1 MSATHAV
8 GTYANESH
16 FETKMPCLLQ
26 AGLQQRMIRRYT
38 RVSGAISGYFDVLA
52 SSNGHS
58 SVTTGTAL
66 QRKSSTHGKS
76 PSELI
81 LREKESM
88 CRVPTG
94 WRIMVE

>member
-1 MSATHAV
+1 
-8 GTYANESH
+8 
-16 FETKMPCLLQ
+16 
-26 AGLQQRMIRRYT
+26 MIHRYT
-38 RVSGAISGYFDVLA
+38 RVSGAISGTFVVLA
-52 SSNGHS
+52 SSNGRS

-66 QRKSSTHGKS
+66 QRKSSMHGKS

-88 CRVPTG
+88 RRVPTGVATG